1 MTAYRCACDHVFPS
15 MDAFVDHVSDHHDA
29 LDIAV
34 ESLLVE
40 EVEPEVT
47 EP

>member
-40 EVEPEVT
+40 APGPEEVRP
-47 EP
+47 